1 MKQLL
6 SLIDWELRLYLKS
19 KTVWLLG
26 ILAVLNIILPS
37 VSILLLEYLI
47 INGITY
53 AQRSGF
59 STILAS
65 LPYHTGRLLV
75 GRFIALLLLLMGLW
89 PLMLLATGLF
99 PERGTVEWL
108 SNANQLTWLT
118 LKYIITCM
126 TAIGF
131 VFFISVMT
139 QNPWKLYLIITIC
152 WMLGLGFASN
162 IVYFPTW
169 SKIFLFENGIMAP
182 RSPSVAV
189 GYILEQDLLPSLA
202 IFQVTIAILLFKV
215 KVYWQLVIRG
225 ESFEKSK
232 IFLTLTFVAILTALF
247 SGFTAWQAFAHRES
261 GYNSAFY
268 EMERTKVAGDQ
279 SGLQT
284 TLVMEEYDLELKLRT
299 ADHYLE
305 GRARI
310 KNRLVERSS
319 DVVYFTLRNC
329 FAVTQVVDDVSGE
342 QLAWWREGSRLAV
355 YMPECYQK
363 GDSFLVTIHYSGE
376 VWEWSTGVSTRPNG
390 LINVVDSDF
399 SLLRSGYAWYP
410 IVGDHPLYTRMN
422 YAKSR
427 RWFPEFTLWAQRASH
442 SGIPFALTV
451 DIDVDSTVVSNL
463 EQMEAVALTGEYK
476 RRYQFAALGGRDVF
490 LMTGPYS
497 YEKRKLPGREDFI
510 AVYSYLQH
518 GSKVDEM
525 MAELREPYLFYEE
538 MFKGQHPDNFSVTP
552 KAKSCTIVEIP
563 NLFVKGAEYNAD
575 ITLVNT
581 VLIDNFDFQ
590 SPLHRL
596 GGILGGEEAKRQRF
610 EAAILNYWG
619 QDGMVHP
626 YSNGNIVDG
635 VGLYL
640 HTLYKEKNGQPG
652 YYKQVKQ
659 ALQAGV
665 GEEGEELPKGIVVQ
679 EVFMI
684 LDAIGTLESGPSV
697 IKKIMGEL
705 YPRYVAHNKITP
717 EDFSK
722 IVNISLADMN
732 CPPEKLAEIY
742 GRLGKVDQ
750 ASKEIGENK
759 IERWISI
766 FFQPFY

>member
-1 MKQLL
+1 MKQLW

-26 ILAVLNIILPS
+26 VLAVLNIILPS

-47 INGITY
+47 ISGITY
-53 AQRSGF
+53 DQRSGF

-75 GRFIALLLLLMGLW
+75 GRFLALLLLLIGLW
-89 PLMLLATGLF
+89 PLMLMVIGLF
-99 PERGTVEWL
+99 PEGGAVEWL
-108 SNANQLTWLT
+108 ANVNQLGWLT

-182 RSPSVAV
+182 RSPSVAM
-189 GYILEQDLLPSLA
+189 GYLLEQDVLPSLA
-202 IFQVTIAILLFKV
+202 IFQVTVAILLFKV

-225 ESFEKSK
+225 ESFQKSK
-232 IFLTLTFVAILTALF
+232 IFLVLTFIAILTALF

-261 GYNSAFY
+261 GYNRAFS
-268 EMERTKVAGDQ
+268 EIEKTKVLGEQ

-284 TLVMEEYDLELKLRT
+284 TLVMEEYDLALKLRT
-299 ADHYLE
+299 TAHYLD

-310 KNRLVERSS
+310 KSRLVERAA
-319 DVVYFTLRNC
+319 DVAYFTLRNC
-329 FAVTQVVDDVSGE
+329 FAVTQVVDEVSGE
-342 QLAWWREGSRLAV
+342 GLAWWREGSRLAV
-355 YMPECYQK
+355 YIPERYQK

-390 LINVVDSDF
+390 LINVIDSDF

-410 IVGDHPLYTRMN
+410 IAGDHPLYTRMN

-442 SGIPFALTV
+442 IGIPFSLTV
-451 DIDVDSTVVSNL
+451 DIDVNSTVVSNL
-463 EQMEAVALTGEYK
+463 QQMEAVALTGEYK

-490 LMTGPYS
+490 LMTGPYG
-497 YEKRKLPGREDFI
+497 YEKRKLPGREELI

-518 GSKVDEM
+518 ESKVDEM
-525 MAELREPYLFYEE
+525 LAELREPYLFYEE
-538 MFKGQHPDNFSVTP
+538 MFEGRQIDNFSVTP

-563 NLFVKGAEYNAD
+563 NLLVKGTEYNAD

-581 VLIDNFDFQ
+581 ILIDNFDFQ
-590 SPLHRL
+590 SPLQRL
-596 GGILGGEEAKRQRF
+596 GRILGGEEGKRQRF

-619 QDGMVHP
+619 QDGMMHP
-626 YSNGNIVDG
+626 YSDGNILDG

-640 HTLYKEKNGQPG
+640 HALYKEKNGQSG
-652 YYKQVKQ
+652 YYQQVKQ
-659 ALQAGV
+659 ALLV
-665 GEEGEELPKGIVVQ
+665 GPEEEGEELPKGMVVP

-684 LDAIGTLESGPSV
+684 LDTIGTLESGPLV

-717 EDFSK
+717 EDFSQ
-722 IVNISLADMN
+722 VVETSLAERN
-732 CPPEKLAEIY
+732 YPPEKLAEIH
-742 GRLGKVDQ
+742 GRLGNVEQ
-750 ASKEIGENK
+750 SSREVGENK